1 MMFGPDRFD
10 LAGEEFLRIVQ
21 EELARK
27 GQPATPDD
35 AAAALGLTPET
46 MWEWLDRRERSWLD
60 ELVARWNDKAEGSG
74 FTPILLIDH
83 GDEVELFIGLF
94 HPEPG

>member
-1 MMFGPDRFD
+1 MMFGRERFD

-27 GQPATPDD
+27 GRPATPDD
-35 AAAALGLTPET
+35 AAAVLGLSPNT
-46 MWEWLDRRERSWLD
+46 MWEWLDQRERGWLD
-60 ELVARWNDKAEGSG
+60 ELVSRWNAQAEPNG
-74 FTPILLIDH
+74 FTPVLLVDH

-94 HPEPG
+94 HPAPA